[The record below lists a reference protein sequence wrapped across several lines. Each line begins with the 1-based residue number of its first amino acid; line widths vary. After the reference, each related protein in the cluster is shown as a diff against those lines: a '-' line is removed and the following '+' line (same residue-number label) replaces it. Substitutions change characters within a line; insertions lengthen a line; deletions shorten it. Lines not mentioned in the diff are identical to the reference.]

1 MNPTPPPEPGPSAPG
16 PAEATGRAATGS
28 ADAPDAP
35 DAPDTADAPDVR
47 AAFARAA
54 FDVTPGPVP
63 LAAVRRA
70 GRARRRR
77 RTAALSAVSV
87 LGAAAVAA
95 VVALVP
101 VRPSPPEPAR
111 VAAQPTAVRSS
122 PAAPDRIRTVRPGER
137 VEAGR
142 GFTVWLTADGKHW
155 RDPDGLENFRGV
167 SDGNIDRAAP
177 GVSYQSEGGP
187 EGAFHSGLYYGTT
200 AAGRV
205 ELTTGP
211 GGRTVLAT
219 LLALPGRP
227 GWGVWY
233 ATTGPGGGVTAVT
246 LYDRAGVRLATL
258 EN

>member
-16 PAEATGRAATGS
+16 PAATGPADATGVTDA
-28 ADAPDAP
+28 ADAPD
-35 DAPDTADAPDVR
+35 TTDVR

-87 LGAAAVAA
+87 LGAAAAVAA

-111 VAAQPTAVRSS
+111 VAARPPAVRPS

-211 GGRTVLAT
+211 EGRTVLAT

-233 ATTGPGGGVTAVT
+233 ASTGPGGGVTAVT
-246 LYDRAGVRLATL
+246 LYDRAGARLATL